1 MKTTIKTSAARILL
15 LLITASF
22 LLPAVAPAQAQTPTT
37 ICPHITNVSTLFGWG
52 TCIISSAIIPLL
64 FAAALVAFI
73 YGVVQ
78 YVINANNSEKRK
90 EGSQY
95 MVWGIVGLFVM
106 ISVWGLVGVL
116 SNTFTLNNT
125 APILPQ
131 LPQ

>member
-1 MKTTIKTSAARILL
+1 MKTIKTYAARILP
-15 LLITASF
+15 LLIVITF
-22 LLPAVAPAQAQTPTT
+22 LMPALAHAQTPTT
-37 ICPHITNVSTLFGWG
+37 TCPSIRDVASLFHWG
-52 TCIISSAIIPLL
+52 TCVISSAVIPLL
-64 FAAALVAFI
+64 FAVALVIFI

-78 YVINANNSEKRK
+78 YVINADNSEKRK

-95 MVWGIVGLFVM
+95 MIWGIIGLFVM